1 MERRASI
8 LTLLGGLVLLAGT
21 AAYLAPHDQ
30 HFAPN
35 FAWYWLPAVAALA
48 TATALGIAS
57 PVAAGG
63 SVALALFL
71 AAFHSWVASLG
82 KGGDMAW
89 LGYLF
94 AMPGAFIGL
103 LVAGWLVTRERSGA
117 VPGLFIGL
125 AATVAGLA
133 LNMGVV
139 CSTVMHC
146 YG

>member
-1 MERRASI
+1 MERRAHI
-8 LTLLGGLVLLAGT
+8 LSLLGGLVLIAGT
-21 AAYLAPHDQ
+21 SAYLAPHDR
-30 HFAPN
+30 HFFPN
-35 FAWYWLPAVAALA
+35 FAWYWLPAVVVLVAV
-48 TATALGIAS
+48 TALGLAS

-63 SVALALFL
+63 GIALALFL
-71 AAFHSWVASLG
+71 AAFHSWAASLG

-103 LVAGWLVTRERSGA
+103 LVAGWLVKRERSGV
-117 VPGLFIGL
+117 VPALFIGL
-125 AATVAGLA
+125 AVTVAGLA